1 MVFIVEF
8 LIILHL
14 SKIIILYEN
23 EGNQCFPTLSNRY
36 SPKIN
41 KKKKSLKLLNLSI
54 QLKQRI
60 VVSQISSWD
69 MQGKSFGDN
78 ILHKQAEKHRSPSP
92 TLVFNHVRIENSAP
106 KTESRLADTALDNIL
121 LQISRRKE
129 INGLTSSCLF

>member
-36 SPKIN
+36 SPKIK

-60 VVSQISSWD
+60 VVSQISS
-69 MQGKSFGDN
+69 
-78 ILHKQAEKHRSPSP
+78 
-92 TLVFNHVRIENSAP
+92 
-106 KTESRLADTALDNIL
+106 
-121 LQISRRKE
+121 
-129 INGLTSSCLF
+129 